1 MSLSSAV
8 AAELSRRVLADDD
21 NDDDDDEARSRRL
34 RAALSDLAE
43 ATLGEKIAA
52 QATSSSEVA
61 MDGDGDDGNGMKS
74 ASKDDVSRAVA
85 EDIASGSPAYQ
96 MLRDA
101 VRQAAA
107 QTAQAAAPTSSDGAA
122 TAGNKRAKH
131 DIDTDGS
138 WDCSRG
144 DAMTEEV
151 WGLNNDD
158 DEDDTN
164 TNTGT
169 AAKSFSLFDM
179 LDSQQGV
186 GMGIGV
192 GAQQRVSA
200 QEILSAFAGTGGSA
214 DAQDTNTM
222 GDDDPA
228 EAAAAS
234 YNDAASLLERVDDLE
249 DLLFDPFGNYT
260 AITGDVWPQI
270 NRVLRSGL
278 DLGGDDA
285 SAAASAVPPPSPD
298 VIGRFARIHSQLDG
312 LCASSSLGIGDF
324 GPQRIDLLVNVADA
338 LVAMHRRLKESW
350 CCIGGSG
357 EARMS
362 EDVVSL
368 AQIMLDML
376 IDSAPALE
384 LAQEEECHRLL
395 LGILKM
401 AAEPTPE
408 CGGVSLANVISSAD
422 PYAEWFSFLSR
433 FIHPATLIKA
443 FAETRVLENIIQF
456 CNEGPGRIAP
466 TNLATMASNGGSD
479 MIAVGTAADLDHC
492 LYLHSLS
499 ILRTLLVVTAGS
511 ERIFPYQELGGIESS
526 NAPLSQSVTRIVAP
540 FVKVLSVG
548 TKEGTVAVDA
558 RLASLC
564 EEAAG
569 SALQGIKQNKEIFEA
584 IVHTTIFPV
593 TDKVIT
599 AADANPS
606 IAAIMRL
613 NMMAC

>member
-1 MSLSSAV
+1 
-8 AAELSRRVLADDD
+8 
-21 NDDDDDEARSRRL
+21 
-34 RAALSDLAE
+34 
-43 ATLGEKIAA
+43 
-52 QATSSSEVA
+52 
-61 MDGDGDDGNGMKS
+61 
-74 ASKDDVSRAVA
+74 
-85 EDIASGSPAYQ
+85 
-96 MLRDA
+96 
-101 VRQAAA
+101 
-107 QTAQAAAPTSSDGAA
+107 
-122 TAGNKRAKH
+122 
-131 DIDTDGS
+131 
-138 WDCSRG
+138 
-144 DAMTEEV
+144 
-151 WGLNNDD
+151 
-158 DEDDTN
+158 
-164 TNTGT
+164 
-169 AAKSFSLFDM
+169 
-179 LDSQQGV
+179 
-186 GMGIGV
+186 
-192 GAQQRVSA
+192 
-200 QEILSAFAGTGGSA
+200 
-214 DAQDTNTM
+214 
-222 GDDDPA
+222 
-228 EAAAAS
+228 
-234 YNDAASLLERVDDLE
+234 
-249 DLLFDPFGNYT
+249 
-260 AITGDVWPQI
+260 
-270 NRVLRSGL
+270 
-278 DLGGDDA
+278 
-285 SAAASAVPPPSPD
+285 
-298 VIGRFARIHSQLDG
+298 
-312 LCASSSLGIGDF
+312 
-324 GPQRIDLLVNVADA
+324 
-338 LVAMHRRLKESW
+338 
-350 CCIGGSG
+350 
-357 EARMS
+357 MS

-456 CNEGPGRIAP
+456 CNEGLGRIAP

-548 TKEGTVAVDA
+548 TKEGTAAVDA

-569 SALQGIKQNKEIFEA
+569 TALQGIKQNKEIFEA
-584 IVHTTIFPV
+584 IVHTTIVPV
-593 TDKVIT
+593 TDKVIS

-613 NMMAC
+613 KMMAC

>member
-8 AAELSRRVLADDD
+8 AAELSRRVLS
-21 NDDDDDEARSRRL
+21 DDDDDANDEEARSRRL
-34 RAALSDLAE
+34 RTALSDLAE
-43 ATLGEKIAA
+43 ATLGEEIAA
-52 QATSSSEVA
+52 RASSSEVESISGG
-61 MDGDGDDGNGMKS
+61 GDGMES
-74 ASKDDVSRAVA
+74 ASKDDVAKA
-85 EDIASGSPAYQ
+85 LADDIASSAPAYQ

-101 VRQAAA
+101 VRQ
-107 QTAQAAAPTSSDGAA
+107 TAAAAPTSSGAA

-131 DIDTDGS
+131 DVDTDGS
-138 WDCSRG
+138 GCDYKRG
-144 DAMTEEV
+144 DAMTDEV
-151 WGLNNDD
+151 WGLNDD
-158 DEDDTN
+158 DDDDDTTGATN
-164 TNTGT
+164 TNANTGT

-179 LDSQQGV
+179 LDSQHQGI
-186 GMGIGV
+186 GMGIGI

-200 QEILSAFAGTGGSA
+200 QEILTTFAGTGGSA
-214 DAQDTNTM
+214 DAQDTNMM

-228 EAAAAS
+228 DAAAAR

-249 DLLFDPFGNYT
+249 DLLFDPFGNCT

-278 DLGGDDA
+278 GLGGDDA
-285 SAAASAVPPPSPD
+285 STVPPPSPD
-298 VIGRFARIHSQLDG
+298 VIGRFARVHSQLDR
-312 LCASSSLGIGDF
+312 LCASSSLGGGDF
-324 GPQRIDLLVNVADA
+324 GPQRIDLLVNVTDA

-350 CCIGGSG
+350 CCIDGSG

-376 IDSAPALE
+376 IDSVPALE

-408 CGGVSLANVISSAD
+408 CGGISLANVISGAD

-433 FIHPATLIKA
+433 FIHPATLVKA
-443 FAETRVLENIIQF
+443 FTETRVLENIVQF
-456 CNEGPGRIAP
+456 CNKGPGRIAP
-466 TNLATMASNGGSD
+466 TNLATMTSSSGYN
-479 MIAVGTAADLDHC
+479 MIAVGTDADLGHC

-499 ILRTLLVVTAGS
+499 ILRTLLVVTAGN
-511 ERIFPYQELGGIESS
+511 ERTFPYQELGIESS

-548 TKEGTVAVDA
+548 AKEGPAVVDA
-558 RLASLC
+558 SLASLC
-564 EEAAG
+564 EEAVG
-569 SALQGIKQNKEIFEA
+569 TVLRGIKPNTEVFEA
-584 IVHTTIFPV
+584 VFDTNIVPV
-593 TDKVIT
+593 ADKMIT
-599 AADANPS
+599 ATDGNPS
-606 IAAIMRL
+606 VAAIMRL
-613 NMMAC
+613 KLMAC